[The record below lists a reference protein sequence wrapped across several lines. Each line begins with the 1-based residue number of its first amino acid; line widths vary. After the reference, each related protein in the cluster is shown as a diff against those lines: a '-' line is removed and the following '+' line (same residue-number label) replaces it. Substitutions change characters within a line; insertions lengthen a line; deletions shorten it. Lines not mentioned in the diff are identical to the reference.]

1 MASAPAQS
9 APLRTE
15 LDGAAHEVHVLDLTG
30 DEGPLSVAAEVA
42 RRLEGSPVAGSV
54 VRTAV
59 ARTGRADPFELCQR
73 VSGLSRDAVAVVV
86 APPRWGARRLAPGPT
101 IDGRPVFLVQA
112 GRVADLPP
120 ITPGPDPAVP
130 WVVAAMA
137 KDAFLRPTEHWA
149 TTLTA
154 GGRRV
159 RDLRADR
166 ARRED
171 LVHAVHVGPGV
182 VLYAGHGR
190 ARGWGGYQALRW
202 EHLERLPGVP
212 GRPAGVVIAF
222 ACDTLSRPRGRVP
235 FGRRVVQGG
244 VATAYLGAAGPL
256 VTQEAEA
263 LGECIIEVLSSREFR
278 TVAELVRAIGQ
289 QVGEQG
295 AVARAWAAF
304 RLVGDGTAQL
314 AVGVPDAPQAGTVP
328 RRVGRVPTQVTGKQ
342 QSGSVDGSQ

>member
-9 APLRTE
+9 APLRTA

-42 RRLEGSPVAGSV
+42 RRLARSPVAASV

-59 ARTGRADPFELCQR
+59 AQTGRADPFRLRER

-112 GRVADLPP
+112 GRVTDLPP

-149 TTLTA
+149 ATLTA

-171 LVHAVHVGPGV
+171 LVDAVHGGPGV

-212 GRPAGVVIAF
+212 RRPAGVVIAF
-222 ACDTLSRPRGRVP
+222 ACDTLSRPHGRVP

-256 VTQEAEA
+256 VTQGAEA
-263 LGECIIEVLSSREFR
+263 LGECVVGVLSGGQFR
-278 TVAELVRAIGQ
+278 TVAELVRAIGE
-289 QVGEQG
+289 QVGERG
-295 AVARAWAAF
+295 SAARAWAAF
-304 RLVGDGTAQL
+304 RLVGDGTALL
-314 AVGVPDAPQAGTVP
+314 AGTVPDAPSAEAVAP
-328 RRVGRVPTQVTGKQ
+328 RRAHR
-342 QSGSVDGSQ
+342 